1 MLTSINPL
9 GQRARSQ
16 RWTVTVLLYTV
27 ASVVGGMTTGLV
39 LGALGEVLPVPT
51 WAVAVLVLLAALLDL
66 VGRVPTGRRQVDEDW
81 LTRYRAWVYA
91 TGFGWQLGTGV
102 VTIVTSAATYAW
114 LAVLV
119 LLGLPA
125 AVVVGGA
132 FGLVR
137 ALPLLAGRTADTP
150 ERLRDLARRLDSG
163 RGWAQRLTP
172 AALVVG
178 GLGLLA

>member
-16 RWTVTVLLYTV
+16 RWSLTVLLYTL

-39 LGALGEVLPVPT
+39 LGALGELLPVPA
-51 WAVAVLVLLAALLDL
+51 WAVAVFVLLAAVLDVL
-66 VGRVPTGRRQVDEDW
+66 GRVPTGRRQVDEDW

-114 LAVLV
+114 LPGPARA
-119 LLGLPA
+119 GLPG
-125 AVVVGGA
+125 AVVVAGA

-137 ALPLLAGRTADTP
+137 ALPLLLGRTADP
-150 ERLRDLARRLDSG
+150 PDRLR
-163 RGWAQRLTP
+163 
-172 AALVVG
+172 
-178 GLGLLA
+178 